1 MKTGRQNRL
10 FLPLF
15 LALAAALTLGCAS
28 TRYGFA
34 PVSAPGEKIEAGERG
49 ATFPVA
55 VGGAKGS
62 LRAMSMGIVS
72 LEGGKPQA
80 ARALH
85 LCLVVEHPVGDGDWR
100 IDTRKLKLQLPG
112 HGQSGPAYVNSD
124 SPGAPDLVVPA
135 GARRHIDLFYPL
147 PWDEDRVKQIAG
159 FEVHWVIA
167 TGGGQASGE
176 ITFTRLPVSGRRREI
191 IRVNEPLQHQNQVYD
206 MEEMSPHVWWYDPLY
221 PGNAFPALP

>member
-49 ATFPVA
+49 ATFP
-55 VGGAKGS
+55 
-62 LRAMSMGIVS
+62 
-72 LEGGKPQA
+72 GKPQA